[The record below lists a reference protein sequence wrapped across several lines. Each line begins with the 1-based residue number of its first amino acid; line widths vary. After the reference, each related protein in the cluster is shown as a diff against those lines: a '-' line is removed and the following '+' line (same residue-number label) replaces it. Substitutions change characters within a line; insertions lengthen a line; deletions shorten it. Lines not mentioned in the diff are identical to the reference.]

1 MHPTHIPLRTVT
13 GAYILNS
20 GMSKLGADQQTAEG
34 LHGMASGAY
43 PFLSSMDPKSFTE
56 LLAYGEIALGGALL
70 APMVPSAV
78 AGTALA
84 GFGAGLVGMYLRTP
98 GMTREDGIRPTQ
110 EGTPLA
116 KDAWLLGAGLTL
128 ATQSFLSGTKAVA
141 KHAGRSARD
150 AAGNLTESARD
161 AAGSLAESAREAV
174 PFTS

>member
-1 MHPTHIPLRTVT
+1 MHPTHIPLRAAT

-20 GMSKLGADQQTAEG
+20 GLSKLGADEETAQG
-34 LHGMASGAY
+34 MHGMATGAY
-43 PFLSSMDPKSFTE
+43 PFLDVLEPKTFAMA
-56 LLAYGEIALGGALL
+56 LACGEIALGGALL

-110 EGTPLA
+110 EGTAVA
-116 KDAWLLGAGLTL
+116 KDIWLVGAGLTL

-141 KHAGRSARD
+141 KNASRSARE
-150 AAGNLTESARD
+150 AASN
-161 AAGSLAESAREAV
+161 LAESAREAV

>member
-1 MHPTHIPLRTVT
+1 MHPTHLPLRAVT

-20 GMSKLGADQQTAEG
+20 GLSKLGADEETAAG

-43 PFLSSMDPKSFTE
+43 PFLEDLDAGTFTKV
-56 LLAYGEIALGGALL
+56 LACGEIALGGALL

-98 GMTREDGIRPTQ
+98 GMTREDGIRPT
-110 EGTPLA
+110 EAGTPLA
-116 KDAWLLGAGLTL
+116 KDAWLVGAGLTL

-141 KHAGRSARD
+141 RSAGRSVHE
-150 AAGNLTESARD
+150 AASSVGDSVRK
-161 AAGSLAESAREAV
+161 AV
-174 PFTS
+174 PFTG